1 MILTVLF
8 IFIGGWLLIKSA
20 GGIYLDWFL
29 DAVLELKDKE
39 DTKKFIEE
47 TKKEA
52 DTKDKDKYNF
62 RWDV

>member
-8 IFIGGWLLIKSA
+8 IFIGGWLLIKST

-39 DTKKFIEE
+39 DTKKISEE
-47 TKKEA
+47 TKEEA
-52 DTKDKDKYNF
+52 DAKDKYNF
-62 RWDV
+62 RCDV